1 MDSWSVTER
10 RELKAKGTQGVNSF
24 ALASLGLGC
33 PSFVAWGKHAARAA
47 PGFFLFYFGI
57 AEPPKC
63 DLPGIAEGLAFAR
76 CVGRRRR
83 VLHVGFWV
91 SDLAQIGLVRSPIFG
106 KIANAHSEVAL
117 ESKVR

>member
-1 MDSWSVTER
+1 M
-10 RELKAKGTQGVNSF
+10 A
-24 ALASLGLGC
+24 ALASELGESTQRVL
-33 PSFVAWGKHAARAA
+33 PQ
-47 PGFFLFYFGI
+47 GFFLFYFGI

-63 DLPGIAEGLAFAR
+63 DLPGIAEGPGFAR

>member
-1 MDSWSVTER
+1 MG
-10 RELKAKGTQGVNSF
+10 KARS
-24 ALASLGLGC
+24 ACC
-33 PSFVAWGKHAARAA
+33 PRVV
-47 PGFFLFYFGI
+47 LFYFGI

-63 DLPGIAEGLAFAR
+63 DLPGIAEGPGFVR